1 MDIQALIELDQQVL
15 HCLNGSNSL
24 FWDGMM
30 MTITSSITWIPLY
43 LSLLYLIIKNNET
56 MSQILLIFGFAC
68 LCLLLSTGVADIS
81 IKPWIERM
89 RPCNDP
95 MLKYQIEVV
104 NNYRPRTFSFF
115 SGHASNTLSIAIF
128 ICLLVRSR
136 LLSVFLISW
145 SLLNAYTRLYLGV
158 HYPSDIFA
166 GLLWGTGVGFFTYY
180 LFQRLS
186 HRVIAKGNFI
196 SSQYTNT
203 GYNFQ
208 DIDMVILIFVSTL
221 LYSTLKALILY
232 T

>member
-1 MDIQALIELDQQVL
+1 
-15 HCLNGSNSL
+15 
-24 FWDGMM
+24 MM

-95 MLKYQIEVV
+95 MLKYQIKVV

-136 LLSVFLISW
+136 LLSIFLISW

-166 GLLWGTGVGFFTYY
+166 GLLWGTAVGFFTYY

>member
-1 MDIQALIELDQQVL
+1 
-15 HCLNGSNSL
+15 
-24 FWDGMM
+24 MM

-166 GLLWGTGVGFFTYY
+166 GLIWGTGVGLFTYY

-203 GYNFQ
+203 GYSFQ

-221 LYSTLKALILY
+221 LYSTLKALILC

>member
-1 MDIQALIELDQQVL
+1 
-15 HCLNGSNSL
+15 
-24 FWDGMM
+24 MM

-56 MSQILLIFGFAC
+56 MSQILLIFGFAS

-145 SLLNAYTRLYLGV
+145 SLLNVYTRLYLGV
-158 HYPSDIFA
+158 HYPSDVFA
-166 GLLWGTGVGFFTYY
+166 GLLWGTSVGFFTYY

-203 GYNFQ
+203 GYSFQ
-208 DIDMVILIFVSTL
+208 DIDMVILIFVLTL

>member
-1 MDIQALIELDQQVL
+1 
-15 HCLNGSNSL
+15 
-24 FWDGMM
+24 MM

-115 SGHASNTLSIAIF
+115 SGHASNTLSIVIF

-136 LLSVFLISW
+136 LLSIFLISW

-166 GLLWGTGVGFFTYY
+166 GLIWGTGVGFFTYY
-180 LFQRLS
+180 LFQRLY

-203 GYNFQ
+203 GYSFQ

>member
-1 MDIQALIELDQQVL
+1 
-15 HCLNGSNSL
+15 
-24 FWDGMM
+24 M

-56 MSQILLIFGFAC
+56 MSQILLIFGFAS

-145 SLLNAYTRLYLGV
+145 SLLNVYTRLYLGV
-158 HYPSDIFA
+158 HYPSDVFA
-166 GLLWGTGVGFFTYY
+166 GLLWGTSVGFFTYY

-203 GYNFQ
+203 GYSFQ
-208 DIDMVILIFVSTL
+208 DIDMVILIFVLTL

>member
-1 MDIQALIELDQQVL
+1 
-15 HCLNGSNSL
+15 
-24 FWDGMM
+24 MM

-166 GLLWGTGVGFFTYY
+166 GLIWGTGVGLFTYY

-203 GYNFQ
+203 GYSFQ

>member
-1 MDIQALIELDQQVL
+1 
-15 HCLNGSNSL
+15 
-24 FWDGMM
+24 MM

-128 ICLLVRSR
+128 ICFLVRSR
-136 LLSVFLISW
+136 LLSIFLISW

-166 GLLWGTGVGFFTYY
+166 GLIWGTSVGFFTYY

>member
-1 MDIQALIELDQQVL
+1 
-15 HCLNGSNSL
+15 
-24 FWDGMM
+24 MM

-145 SLLNAYTRLYLGV
+145 SLLNTYTRLYLGV

-166 GLLWGTGVGFFTYY
+166 GLIWGTGVGFSTYY

>member
-1 MDIQALIELDQQVL
+1 MDLQALIELDQQVL
-15 HCLNGSNSL
+15 LCLNGSNSL

-166 GLLWGTGVGFFTYY
+166 GLIWGTGVGLFTYY

-203 GYNFQ
+203 GYSFQ

>member
-1 MDIQALIELDQQVL
+1 
-15 HCLNGSNSL
+15 
-24 FWDGMM
+24 
-30 MTITSSITWIPLY
+30 
-43 LSLLYLIIKNNET
+43 

-136 LLSVFLISW
+136 LLTVFLISW

-180 LFQRLS
+180 LFQRLP
-186 HRVIAKGNFI
+186 HRVVAKGNFI

>member
-56 MSQILLIFGFAC
+56 MSQILLIFGFAS

-145 SLLNAYTRLYLGV
+145 SLLNVYTRLYLGV
-158 HYPSDIFA
+158 HYPSDVFA
-166 GLLWGTGVGFFTYY
+166 GLLWGTSVGFFTYY

-203 GYNFQ
+203 GYSFQ
-208 DIDMVILIFVSTL
+208 DIDMVILIFVLTL

>member
-1 MDIQALIELDQQVL
+1 
-15 HCLNGSNSL
+15 
-24 FWDGMM
+24 MM

-115 SGHASNTLSIAIF
+115 SGHAFHSHLRLSFSAKQTVKRFPYLMVSTQCLYAIVLRGALSQRYFCRTSLGNWCGIFHLLSISKVIPPCDSERKLYF
-128 ICLLVRSR
+128 KSIYQYR
-136 LLSVFLISW
+136 L
-145 SLLNAYTRLYLGV
+145 
-158 HYPSDIFA
+158 
-166 GLLWGTGVGFFTYY
+166 
-180 LFQRLS
+180 
-186 HRVIAKGNFI
+186 
-196 SSQYTNT
+196 
-203 GYNFQ
+203 
-208 DIDMVILIFVSTL
+208 
-221 LYSTLKALILY
+221 
-232 T
+232 